1 MDTKEVKIQVPDG
14 YEIDKEN
21 STFECIKFKSIKKDI
36 TYNDICN
43 TLFAE
48 KQWCFYTTT
57 DGGIRANTID
67 SSVISEKN
75 NSTNKGQLEKILA
88 MNQLLNIATY
98 YNSRAEE
105 LDGLYTIGYNTTIH
119 MYEVISG
126 PFEINFGL
134 LAYFIRKEDT
144 QSVIDNPNFQ
154 EILYTVY
161 RR

>member
-67 SSVISEKN
+67 SSVINEKN

-105 LDGLYTIGYNTTIH
+105 LDGLYTIGYNTTTH

-134 LAYFIRKEDT
+134 RAYFIRKEDT

>member
-1 MDTKEVKIQVPDG
+1 METKEIKISVPDG

-21 STFECIKFKSIKKDI
+21 STFECVKFKPIKNYI
-36 TYNDICN
+36 TYKYICN
-43 TLFAE
+43 NLFTKEWGFFISESGCIKE
-48 KQWCFYTTT
+48 KLFEYFV
-57 DGGIRANTID
+57 A
-67 SSVISEKN
+67 SEKN
-75 NSTNKGQLEKILA
+75 NAINRKQLEKILA
-88 MNQLLNIATY
+88 LNQLLNIAEY

-105 LDGLYTIGYNTTIH
+105 PDGLYTIGYNTTTH
-119 MYEVISG
+119 MYEVISS

-134 LAYFIRKEDT
+134 LAYFTRKEDT

>member
-1 MDTKEVKIQVPDG
+1 
-14 YEIDKEN
+14 
-21 STFECIKFKSIKKDI
+21 
-36 TYNDICN
+36 
-43 TLFAE
+43 
-48 KQWCFYTTT
+48 
-57 DGGIRANTID
+57 
-67 SSVISEKN
+67 
-75 NSTNKGQLEKILA
+75 

-105 LDGLYTIGYNTTIH
+105 LDGLYTIGYNTTTH